1 VVDQEAAKTVMD
13 GVAVSGGIASLAG
26 WLPDIAAV
34 MTILWL
40 ALRIYESTTVQG
52 ILKKGEE
59 NVDTKD

>member
-1 VVDQEAAKTVMD
+1 MD

-59 NVDTKD
+59 NGDTKD

>member
-1 VVDQEAAKTVMD
+1 MVNEEAAKTVMD

-26 WLPDIAAV
+26 WLPDIAAG

-52 ILKKGEE
+52 LIKGEE
-59 NVDTKD
+59 NGDTKD

>member
-1 VVDQEAAKTVMD
+1 MVDQEAAKTVMD

-40 ALRIYESTTVQG
+40 ALRIYESRTVQG
-52 ILKKGEE
+52 LIKGEE
-59 NVDTKD
+59 NGDTKD

>member
-1 VVDQEAAKTVMD
+1 MD

-26 WLPDIAAV
+26 WLPDIAAA

-59 NVDTKD
+59 NGDTKD